1 MEKMTLPALFL
12 DRLHK
17 IIPAQS
23 LGSVEETFHHK
34 KSACL
39 RWNSLKGDSRELLEH
54 LEAQQI
60 RFTRMPWYSLAFML
74 QAVESTEVSH
84 WEMASQGKV
93 YIQSLSSMLP
103 AVVLDP
109 QPGEMVLDLCAAP
122 GSKTT
127 QMAAA
132 MQDQGKIV
140 AVEAIRDRFF
150 RLKSVV
156 RLLGAGIVETKCLDG
171 RRFRTAQG
179 ELFDRVL
186 VDAPCSSE
194 GRFKTYDKKSLGY
207 WNLRK
212 IREMVKKQ
220 RGLLLNA
227 CRLLKPG
234 GVLVYSTCTFAPEE
248 NEGVVSWVLGKMEG
262 EVSLAPVDLAGFD
275 RYPALSEWQEKAFDP
290 QVTHC
295 CRVLPTST
303 MEGFFMAKFIKR

>member
-1 MEKMTLPALFL
+1 MTLPALFL
-12 DRLHK
+12 ERLHK
-17 IIPAQS
+17 IVPAQHIQ
-23 LGSVEETFHHK
+23 SVVETFSQRK
-34 KSACL
+34 TASFRL
-39 RWNSLKGDSRELLEH
+39 NSLKGDLSELQEFL
-54 LEAQQI
+54 ANSQI
-60 RFTRMPWYSLAFML
+60 IQVRTPPWYPLAFL
-74 QAVESTEVSH
+74 PQGIESTVVSR
-84 WEMASQGKV
+84 WDLANQGKI

-109 QPGEMVLDLCAAP
+109 QPGEVLLDLCAAP

-132 MQDQGKIV
+132 MQNKGRIV

-150 RLKSVV
+150 RLKSVIA
-156 RLLGAGIVETKCLDG
+156 LMGAEIVETKCMDG
-171 RRFRTAQG
+171 RRFRWG
-179 ELFDRVL
+179 DELFDRVL

-194 GRFKTYDKKSLGY
+194 GRFKSYDKKSIGY

-227 CRLLKPG
+227 CRLLRPG

-248 NEGVVSWVLGKMEG
+248 NEGVVSWVLRKMEG
-262 EVSLAPVDLAGFD
+262 EVALAPIETQGFE
-275 RYPALSEWQEKAFDP
+275 RYPALSEWEGKTFDA
-290 QVTHC
+290 QAVHC

-303 MEGFFMAKFIKR
+303 MEGFFMAKFTKR

>member
-1 MEKMTLPALFL
+1 MENMILPALFL
-12 DRLHK
+12 ERLHK
-17 IIPAQS
+17 IVPAQYIH
-23 LGSVEETFHHK
+23 SVEEAFSQK
-34 KSACL
+34 KAACF
-39 RWNSLKGDSRELLEH
+39 RWNSLKGDSRELLDY
-54 LEAQQI
+54 LEANQI
-60 RFTRMPWYSLAFML
+60 SFARVPWYNLAFMM
-74 QAVESTEVSH
+74 QTIESTVVSH
-84 WEMASQGKV
+84 WEMANQGKI

-109 QPGEMVLDLCAAP
+109 QPGDMVLDLCAAP

-132 MQDQGKIV
+132 MQDQGRIV
-140 AVEAIRDRFF
+140 AVEAIRDRFY

-156 RLLGAGIVETKCLDG
+156 QLLGPSIIETKCLDG

-194 GRFKTYDKKSLGY
+194 GRFKTYDKKSIGY

-248 NEGVVSWVLGKMEG
+248 NEGVVSWVLKKMQG
-262 EVSLAPVDLAGFD
+262 EVSLAAIDTEGFE

-290 QVTHC
+290 QVVHC